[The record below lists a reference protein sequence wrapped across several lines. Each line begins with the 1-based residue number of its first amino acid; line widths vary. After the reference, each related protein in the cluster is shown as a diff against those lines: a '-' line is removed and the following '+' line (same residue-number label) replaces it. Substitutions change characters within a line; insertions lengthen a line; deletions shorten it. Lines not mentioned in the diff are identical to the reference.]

1 LAKCET
7 GVFTLVSSEVL
18 TNETDRNP
26 FPQKK
31 IFVESVLANSALFIV
46 LDAKI
51 ENRAIKLEVRGF
63 KAYDALPIAAAESA
77 VADYFCTCDDRL
89 LQKAQSETD
98 LLVKVRS
105 PLSLAQEIFS

>member
-18 TNETDRNP
+18 TNETNRNP

-31 IFVESVLANSALFIV
+31 VFVESVLANSALYVV
-46 LDAKI
+46 LDSKI
-51 ENRAIKLEVRGF
+51 EIRAMKLEVRGF
-63 KAYDALPIAAAESA
+63 KAYDALHIAAAESA

>member
-1 LAKCET
+1 M
-7 GVFTLVSSEVL
+7 L
-18 TNETDRNP
+18 TNETNRNP

-31 IFVESVLANSALFIV
+31 VFVESVLANSALYVV
-46 LDAKI
+46 LDSKI
-51 ENRAIKLEVRGF
+51 EIRAMKLEVRGF
-63 KAYDALPIAAAESA
+63 KAYDALHIAAAESA